1 MDEDIQ
7 FFPTKDYLET
17 KNYSLDIFKC
27 GIGKM
32 IVAIDKVSR
41 SNICEP
47 FEDGKGLRETYYEVK
62 NSNLQGK
69 EIDNLLDHY
78 FETHFDSQSEVKS
91 ETGSLIEIF
100 L

>member
-1 MDEDIQ
+1 MSEDIQ
-7 FFPTKDYLET
+7 LFPTMDNLET

-27 GIGKM
+27 DRCEM
-32 IVAIDKVSR
+32 IVAIDKVKR
-41 SNICEP
+41 FNICEP
-47 FEDGKGLRETYYEVK
+47 FEDGKGLRETYDEVK

-91 ETGSLIEIF
+91 ETGNLIEIF